1 MDQPVKLQSKAD
13 LHLAR
18 KLWHF
23 FGVVFIAVLFH
34 NLPRTTS
41 LQLITF
47 FTTLVL
53 SIDISRRHWPPLNR
67 IVIMVFKPFMRDRE
81 VNGISGNSSLLLG
94 SMVIIFL
101 FPKVI
106 VTLTLLLLAVAD
118 PTASYFGVLYGKDKL
133 LRGKSLQGT
142 FAAFFVCTV
151 ISGMF
156 YLFNDVMTERLFI
169 VALLSGMIG
178 AISELLPIKR
188 WDDNFTFPV
197 LCAIG
202 LQGVFY
208 VFGGF

>member
-1 MDQPVKLQSKAD
+1 MDQPLKLQTKAD

-23 FGVVFIAVLFH
+23 FGVLVIAVIFH
-34 NLPRTTS
+34 NLPRTTA
-41 LQLITF
+41 LQVITF

-53 SIDISRRHWPPLNR
+53 AIDISRKHWSQLNR
-67 IVIMVFKPFMRDRE
+67 IVIFVFKPFMRERE
-81 VNGISGNSSLLLG
+81 VNGISGISSLLLG
-94 SMVIIFL
+94 AMLIIFL
-101 FPKVI
+101 FPKII
-106 VTLTLLLLAVAD
+106 VSLSLLLLAVAD

-133 LRGKSLQGT
+133 IQGKSLQGT

-151 ISGMF
+151 TSGLF
-156 YLFNDVMTERLFI
+156 YLINGVMTERLFI

-178 AISELLPIKR
+178 AVSELLPIKS